1 MSFSRLCRLLK
12 PALLCGALAVPGLA
26 GTMCASRDDWRCARS
41 MHEFSA
47 KDIDG
52 NTVCLDK
59 YRGFVCKTDVNYT
72 QFVDLHARYAE
83 CGLRILA
90 FPCNQFGKQEPG
102 TNAEIKEFAAGYN
115 VKFDMYSKICVNGDD
130 AHPLWKWMKVQPKGR
145 GILGNAIKWNFTK
158 FLIDKNGCVVKRYGP
173 MEEPLVIEKDLPC
186 YL

>member
-1 MSFSRLCRLLK
+1 MSLGRLCRLLK
-12 PALLCGALAVPGLA
+12 PALLCGALAAPGLA
-26 GTMCASRDDWRCARS
+26 GTMCAARDDWRSAHS

-52 NTVCLDK
+52 HMVNLDK
-59 YRGFVCKTDVNYT
+59 YRGFVCIVTNL
-72 QFVDLHARYAE
+72 VDLHARYAE

-102 TNAEIKEFAAGYN
+102 SNAEIKEFAAGYN

-130 AHPLWKWMKVQPKGR
+130 AHPLWKWMKAQPKGR
-145 GILGNAIKWNFTK
+145 GTLGNAIKWNFTK

-186 YL
+186 HF